1 MGVLALKPQPSPVI
15 QLRQEAQVL
24 LEVPAEL
31 RPELPVSGAAVRGAE
46 GARRGDPV
54 VEGDAPQPG
63 ELSGDDLLGHI
74 VLPRQA
80 WKRRGHKKKND
91 QQKRKKI
98 ETD

>member
-1 MGVLALKPQPSPVI
+1 MGVLALKPQLSPVI

-46 GARRGDPV
+46 GARRRDPV

-63 ELSGDDLLGHI
+63 ELSGDDLLGDI

-80 WKRRGHKKKND
+80 WKRRGQKKTIN
-91 QQKRKKI
+91 RK
-98 ETD
+98 EEN

>member
-54 VEGDAPQPG
+54 VEGDTPQPG

-80 WKRRGHKKKND
+80 WKRRGHKKND
-91 QQKRKKI
+91 QLKRRKI